1 MINASLSTKPAL
13 DRMEGYRIALEEA
26 GLPFRNDRVFVSE
39 IGKQDGFNR
48 EAGRASM
55 EELIGKNTGKDR
67 VTAVFIASDV
77 QAMGALEGAAE
88 LGVRV
93 PEDLA
98 IVSFDDIEL
107 AQYAQLTTMR
117 QPMYEMGVLAL
128 EKLHARMQHPGS
140 PPSMTTFSPS
150 LIVRRTCGLSRAPAC
165 VPAPGSGSSIELK
178 TTGI

>member
-1 MINASLSTKPAL
+1 MQ
-13 DRMEGYRIALEEA
+13 GFRIALDEA
-26 GLPFRNDRVFVSE
+26 GLPFRNDRVFISE

-55 EELIGKNTGKDR
+55 EDLIGRNSGPDR
-67 VTAVFIASDV
+67 ATAVFIASDV

-107 AQYAQLTTMR
+107 AQHAQLTTMR

-128 EKLHARMQHPGS
+128 EKLFARMKNPDS
-140 PPSMTTFSPS
+140 APSLTTFLPS
-150 LIVRRTCGLSRAPAC
+150 LIVRRSCGAS
-165 VPAPGSGSSIELK
+165 VPSEQLV
-178 TTGI
+178 